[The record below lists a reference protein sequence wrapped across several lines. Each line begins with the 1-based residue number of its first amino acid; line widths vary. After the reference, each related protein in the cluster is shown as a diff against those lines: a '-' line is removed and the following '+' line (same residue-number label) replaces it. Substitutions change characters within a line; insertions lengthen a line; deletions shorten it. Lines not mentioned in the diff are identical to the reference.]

1 MAVVREQGGPG
12 GTPGEIDPIVDWL
25 ESNIGGTVRSIS
37 RQPRWRPVWFA
48 DVQRDG
54 ETLELVVRGE
64 RSDSELVFPLDHEM
78 RVQHV
83 MHEHG
88 IPVPEVYGW
97 MDRPAAF
104 VMARVPGRPD
114 FDQTT
119 DRDRDVI
126 VDEYVQALARLH
138 TLDIEPFVEA
148 AVERADRPENSG
160 LIGMERLERVYRNQ
174 KNRPDPMMEFGLS
187 WFHRH
192 PPQSRGRERA
202 VVWDSGQFHHHN
214 GHFVSI
220 VDLELGHLGD
230 PMMDLAGWRMR
241 DSVIPF
247 GDFAR
252 IYDRYGALVGE
263 PVDLEA
269 IQLHHFGFTLS
280 NQLGFSHTLRQP
292 TPGADFMTN
301 LQWCNET
308 NIYVTEFLGEYLDI
322 ELPTVETPDR
332 STRQVSAAHRHLVS
346 SLRNLQMD
354 DDYGRYEVRTLFRL
368 SRHLERFLEIGDAL
382 EQADLDDL
390 EHLFGD
396 RPASWL
402 EGEEELERFVLAD
415 AEEGSQDEQLVK
427 LFHQRNLRAQLLNGP
442 AGSAM
447 SRHNPIQSFHS

>member
-1 MAVVREQGGPG
+1 
-12 GTPGEIDPIVDWL
+12 
-25 ESNIGGTVRSIS
+25 
-37 RQPRWRPVWFA
+37 
-48 DVQRDG
+48 
-54 ETLELVVRGE
+54 
-64 RSDSELVFPLDHEM
+64 VFPLEHEM
-78 RVQHV
+78 RIQRV
-83 MHEHG
+83 MHEQG
-88 IPVPEVYGW
+88 IPVPKVYGW

-104 VMARVPGRPD
+104 VMDRVPGRPD
-114 FDQTT
+114 FKDTS
-119 DRDRDVI
+119 DEDRDVI
-126 VDEYVQALARLH
+126 VDEYVQVLARLH

-148 AVERADRPENSG
+148 GIERADKPENSG

-187 WFHRH
+187 WFHRN
-192 PPQSRGRERA
+192 PPQSNGRERA
-202 VVWDSGQFHHHN
+202 VVWDSGQLHHHN

-220 VDLELGHLGD
+220 VDVELGHLGD

-247 GDFAR
+247 GDFAQ
-252 IYDRYGALVGE
+252 IYDRYGSLVGE

-308 NIYVTEFLGEYLDI
+308 NIYITEFLGEYLDI
-322 ELPTVETPDR
+322 ELPTVETPDP

-346 SLRNLQMD
+346 SLLNLQMD
-354 DDYGRYEVRTLFRL
+354 DDYNRYRVRISFRL
-368 SRHLERFLEIGDAL
+368 ARHLERFVEIGDAV

-390 EHLFGD
+390 EQLFGR
-396 RPASWL
+396 RPDDWL
-402 EGEEELERFVLAD
+402 QGEEELERFVLAD
-415 AEEGSQDEQLVK
+415 ATEGRHDEELVK
-427 LFHQRNLRAQLLNGP
+427 LFHKRNLRAQLLNGP

-447 SRHNPIQSFHS
+447 SRHNPIQSFRS